1 MKKLLS
7 WFLILQSFSLLTVGL
22 YQLYLHETPTLLSF
36 NSYNYTNTKTVKTA
50 NSETAAPVRI
60 AIPSLGINLP
70 IFKSAIVN
78 NVWQTTDLGA
88 SYLASS
94 PLPGSEGNSIIYAHN
109 WLSLFGK
116 LQSAKIG
123 QDVVVTYPDGTK
135 KTFVISYI
143 SVVSPN
149 QSSILAPSKDKRLT
163 LYTCTGFLDSHRFV
177 AVAILKEPK
186 T

>member
-36 NSYNYTNTKTVKTA
+36 NNYSYAQPGIKTTDTEK
-50 NSETAAPVRI
+50 SAPIRI

-88 SYLASS
+88 SYLTSS
-94 PLPGSEGNSIIYAHN
+94 PLPGNEGNSIIYAHN
-109 WLSLFGK
+109 WVSLFGP
-116 LQSAKIG
+116 LQSSKVG
-123 QDVVVTYPDGTK
+123 QQVIVTYPNGEK
-135 KTFVISYI
+135 ETFVIAYTSI
-143 SVVSPN
+143 VSPD
-149 QSSILAPSKDKRLT
+149 QSTILAPSKDKRIT
-163 LYTCTGFLDSHRFV
+163 LYTCTGLFDSHRFV
-177 AVAILKEPK
+177 AVALLKSSS
-186 T
+186 